1 MVKLSFKSTELAKNF
16 DRSEDSLFK
25 GFQLLK
31 EEIVLG
37 EKKEEHNVEIDDL
50 VDLDEND

>member
-31 EEIVLG
+31 EFADAIG
-37 EKKEEHNVEIDDL
+37 MMI
-50 VDLDEND
+50 